1 MCLKRPLA
9 YNGFVWANIVIVPHA
24 QGGGMGG
31 DHGDD
36 DEDDEPLYQLETL
49 PEPKLKQNI
58 FRNKHL
64 LNRSYV
70 PISYCR
76 LEFMYFSCNIC
87 FNHDICVLTMT
98 SLWQPPI
105 SPFWISNI
113 LEGSWDIFE
122 KDWKNMDQYQKFED
136 ILFQRPVKFEDSE
149 VEVGVDINSDRSIL
163 RKFIISQP
171 FHKVGSQVDKN
182 PLIRSA

>member
-1 MCLKRPLA
+1 MFKEA
-9 YNGFVWANIVIVPHA
+9 IGIQWIFWANIVIVPHG

-70 PISYCR
+70 PIS
-76 LEFMYFSCNIC
+76 
-87 FNHDICVLTMT
+87 
-98 SLWQPPI
+98 
-105 SPFWISNI
+105 
-113 LEGSWDIFE
+113 
-122 KDWKNMDQYQKFED
+122 
-136 ILFQRPVKFEDSE
+136 
-149 VEVGVDINSDRSIL
+149 
-163 RKFIISQP
+163 
-171 FHKVGSQVDKN
+171 
-182 PLIRSA
+182 

>member
-1 MCLKRPLA
+1 
-9 YNGFVWANIVIVPHA
+9 
-24 QGGGMGG
+24 MGG

-98 SLWQPPI
+98 SL
-105 SPFWISNI
+105 
-113 LEGSWDIFE
+113 
-122 KDWKNMDQYQKFED
+122 
-136 ILFQRPVKFEDSE
+136 
-149 VEVGVDINSDRSIL
+149 
-163 RKFIISQP
+163 
-171 FHKVGSQVDKN
+171 
-182 PLIRSA
+182 